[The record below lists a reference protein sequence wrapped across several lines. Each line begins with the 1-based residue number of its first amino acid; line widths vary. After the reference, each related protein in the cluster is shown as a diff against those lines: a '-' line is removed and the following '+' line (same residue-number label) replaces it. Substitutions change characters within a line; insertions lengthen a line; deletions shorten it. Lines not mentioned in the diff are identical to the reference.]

1 MKGAGCRELRFASH
15 HLKGAGFAWIF
26 GLLMVAVVA
35 AVFAV
40 GVVQHYN
47 AQVFIVSNAVEAYD
61 TFHVA
66 EFTKR
71 TLDGAAFAAAHAVV
85 SELAA
90 EGGGVPTWTNET
102 PSLDDLA
109 KNLENG
115 LEQNMDLITFNGLTR
130 RELTWDKANITITKY
145 DDSGFSFSGN
155 KSFIVASKISTPEMT
170 IDSRGAFETT
180 VTSSYFKLL
189 KAGKAAAACPPEE
202 GSKTAEGLAQNI
214 TAAGKD
220 TYSVVLNETATGL
233 ELKYTLDCTGKKAG

>member
-1 MKGAGCRELRFASH
+1 MKTKRWQY

-71 TLDGAAFAAAHAVV
+71 TLDGAAFAAAHAAI
-85 SELAA
+85 SELAPV
-90 EGGGVPTWTNET
+90 GGGYPTWTNET
-102 PSLDDLA
+102 PVMDQLS
-109 KNLENG
+109 KTLE
-115 LEQNMDLITFNGLTR
+115 ETMEENMDLITFNGLTR

-145 DDSGFSFSGN
+145 DDSGFSFEGN

-170 IDSRGAFETT
+170 IDSRGAFANT

-189 KAGKAAAACPPEE
+189 KAGKAAAACPPEVHFKTVE
-202 GSKTAEGLAQNI
+202 GILQNV
-214 TAAGKD
+214 TSSGANL
-220 TYSVVLNETATGL
+220 YSVNVTDASSGL
-233 ELKYTLDCTGKKAG
+233 ELLYTLDCSGKKAG